1 MGAASRSTIRIRF
14 IATVALLLAVP
25 VAGWA
30 AARARYHSGHP
41 CDWLLQDRVAG
52 VLRRQGVDPDTAPV
66 VLRARTAE
74 HPEVRAALR
83 LRPTP
88 AGCLAA
94 WASARIFP

>member
-1 MGAASRSTIRIRF
+1 VAL
-14 IATVALLLAVP
+14 ALLLAVSG
-25 VAGWA
+25 AGWV

-41 CDWLLQDRVAG
+41 CDWLLQDRVAR
-52 VLRRQGVDPDTAPV
+52 VLRRQGVDPDTASV